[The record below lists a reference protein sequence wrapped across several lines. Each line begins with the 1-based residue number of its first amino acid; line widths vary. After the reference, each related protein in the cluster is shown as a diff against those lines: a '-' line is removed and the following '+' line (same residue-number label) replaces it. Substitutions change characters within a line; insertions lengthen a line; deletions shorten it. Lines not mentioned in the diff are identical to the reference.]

1 MYCQSEPLRGSSS
14 LILILWFIVPA
25 LDGIF
30 VRQVRE
36 IRRAVLLNRAL
47 DDNDSDTE
55 WENPETI
62 DSRATPRPESTTGMI
77 TSNPPLARGSPL
89 NTEVNA

>member
-1 MYCQSEPLRGSSS
+1 MFLVPS
-14 LILILWFIVPA
+14 LDAILVC
-25 LDGIF
+25 
-30 VRQVRE
+30 QVRE

-47 DDNDSDTE
+47 DDDSDTE

-77 TSNPPLARGSPL
+77 THSTFFGPTCWFPFIFEKSLQ
-89 NTEVNA
+89 